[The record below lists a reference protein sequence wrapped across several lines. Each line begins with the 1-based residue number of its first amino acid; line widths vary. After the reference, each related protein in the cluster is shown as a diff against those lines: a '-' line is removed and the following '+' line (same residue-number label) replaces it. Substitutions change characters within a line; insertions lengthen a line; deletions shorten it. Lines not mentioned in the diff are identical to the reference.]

1 MKLSRRDLSA
11 LLPALAAARSSAQEP
26 AGKANKMLTS
36 KTFRYED
43 LPVKVNGQ
51 NKGRAVFDGETH
63 LGFPVELHMTELA
76 AGQMPHPPH
85 SHAHEEVLM
94 LRRGVLDA
102 MYGGQTTHLTAG
114 SVIYMASNVE
124 HGWKNPG
131 PEPAEYFVIALGKG
145 KG

>member
-11 LLPALAAARSSAQEP
+11 LLPALAAATASAQV
-26 AGKANKMLTS
+26 ASDDKKMLSPRTW
-36 KTFRYED
+36 RYED
-43 LPVKVNGQ
+43 LPVKVTGL

-63 LGFPVELHMTELA
+63 LGFPIELHMTELA

-85 SHAHEEVLM
+85 QHAHEEVLM
-94 LRRGVLDA
+94 LQRGVLDA
-102 MYGGQTTHLTAG
+102 TYGGEKSHLTPG
-114 SVIYMASNVE
+114 SIIYMASNVE

-131 PEPAEYFVIALGKG
+131 PEPAQYFVIALGKG

>member
-11 LLPALAAARSSAQEP
+11 LLPALAAASASAQV
-26 AGKANKMLTS
+26 AKDDKKMLS
-36 KTFRYED
+36 PKTWRYED
-43 LPVKVNGQ
+43 LPVKVTGL

-85 SHAHEEVLM
+85 HHTHEEVLM
-94 LRRGVLDA
+94 LQRGVLDA
-102 MYGGQTTHLTAG
+102 TYGEEKAHLTAG

-131 PEPAEYFVIALGKG
+131 PEPAQYFVMALGKG

>member
-11 LLPALAAARSSAQEP
+11 LLSGVVPALAVATASAQD
-26 AGKANKMLTS
+26 KKMS
-36 KTFRYED
+36 VPKTFRYED

-85 SHAHEEVLM
+85 QHTHEEVLM

-102 MYGGQTTHLTAG
+102 TYGGQTTHLTPG

-131 PEPAEYFVIALGKG
+131 PEPAEYWVMALGKG

>member
-1 MKLSRRDLSA
+1 MKLTRRDLSA
-11 LLPALAAARSSAQEP
+11 LLPALAAASAAAAQ
-26 AGKANKMLTS
+26 NTMLVP
-36 KTFRYED
+36 KTFLYED
-43 LPVKVNGQ
+43 LPVKANGL

-85 SHAHEEVLM
+85 KHTHEEVLL
-94 LRRGVLDA
+94 LRRGMLDA
-102 MYGGQTTHLTAG
+102 EYGGQKAHLTAG